1 MPVTGLRG
9 RQILDGD
16 IVRADLNTTTSGS
29 AVTRRIVAGTNITL
43 SSTGVDTGTGDVTIN
58 SVIPALTLENLPD
71 AWVKRAVRVAT
82 TANITLSGT
91 QTIDGIAVVA
101 GDRVLVKDQSTA
113 SQNGIYVVAAG
124 AWSRSTD
131 ADASSELGAA
141 MVGVDSGTANGGTTW
156 DTDFK
161 TTDTIGTTAM
171 TWHRVI
177 DTGYGQA
184 LTRTNDTNVTL
195 TLGGTPA
202 TSLIQ
207 PVSLTM
213 GWSGQLAVDRGGTGA
228 ATLTGVVIGNGTGA
242 MTAVAGTASQL
253 LRRNAGNTAYEF
265 FTHTFAS
272 TTGAAFTGQI
282 SSTLAWNATFGNGQ
296 ILLNG
301 TTGNRIEFNAQG
313 VNAPTFTTRS
323 VGTKLLLY
331 PLVDATNVDY
341 AIGIDSGTMWFSLPQ
356 ATAHFFKWYGGT
368 TLRMQLNSNG
378 QLQLSAYTTTSSFA
392 GTPAGYLAFDASG
405 NILTTAAPS
414 GSSQWTTTGNHI
426 YYTTGNVLIGTT
438 TSTAASY
445 ILEMQGAAPRVTL
458 RATTNSSNTG
468 YRFDTK
474 DSAGVQRVGGIYLV
488 PDTGSL
494 SYIGLAADDTNYQF
508 VARANGYCGIGQTNP
523 QAKLHITPSL
533 GENGLQVDTNN
544 GVEILFGG
552 ANNANIYHGG
562 SNQPLYINT
571 NGGALYMGAAS
582 GATDIIIGN
591 SVINIF
597 TTSFYKNAAL
607 PAQIGGVL
615 TIVDDY
621 NSPIA
626 ARLIFGDGTGW
637 SMPISKRNAST
648 TTDLFTFKDSGQ
660 LQLNLYTTTSSFAG
674 TAAGY
679 LAFDSSGNVI
689 TTAAPSGSSQWTTS
703 GVNIYYTTG
712 GVSIGTTTTSDILH
726 IGRASG
732 NDTFI
737 RFDQLTRTTWR
748 LGQNATTD
756 PFRLINASAG
766 ATRWEVLASGQFVF
780 NAYTAYNS
788 FSATDAQ
795 GILGFDTSGNIIS
808 LYAPIYRH
816 CFVAGAPVTASNV
829 PANVSFFASSN
840 SYVTEMDL
848 TGKKR
853 ARLIARVTTA
863 ATAGTI
869 LRVRYAAT
877 FSTTASS
884 YLLMGSTEI
893 EVAISTT
900 GILNSG
906 WINLVAGAKIGVCYI
921 ALQTIGGDGA
931 TDPVCAQVVFEA
943 EE

>member
-16 IVRADLNTTTSGS
+16 VFRNDLNITTSGS
-29 AVTRRIVAGTNITL
+29 AVIRRIIAGTNITI

-58 SVIPALTLENLPD
+58 AALT
-71 AWVKRAVRVAT
+71 
-82 TANITLSGT
+82 
-91 QTIDGIAVVA
+91 
-101 GDRVLVKDQSTA
+101 
-113 SQNGIYVVAAG
+113 
-124 AWSRSTD
+124 
-131 ADASSELGAA
+131 GAA
-141 MVGVDSGTANGGTTW
+141 LTK
-156 DTDFK
+156 TD
-161 TTDTIGTTAM
+161 
-171 TWHRVI
+171 
-177 DTGYGQA
+177 
-184 LTRTNDTNVTL
+184 DTNVTL
-195 TLGGTPA
+195 TLGGSPTTA
-202 TSLIQ
+202 LLNAA
-207 PVSLTM
+207 SLTL
-213 GWSGQLAVDRGGTGA
+213 GWTGQLSVGRGGTGA
-228 ATLTGVVIGNGTGA
+228 STLTGVLIGNGTGA
-242 MTAVAGTASQL
+242 ITGVTGTASQL

-474 DSAGVQRVGGIYLV
+474 DSAGVQRVAGVYMV

-494 SYIGLAADDTNYQF
+494 SFIGLAADDTNYQF
-508 VARANGYCGIGQTNP
+508 IARANGYCGVGQTNP
-523 QAKLHITPSL
+523 QARMHITCQA
-533 GENGLQVDTNN
+533 GDTGLQIDASNSF
-544 GVEILFGG
+544 EILFGG
-552 ANNANIYHGG
+552 SNTANIYHGG

-571 NGGALYMGAAS
+571 NGGALYMGVAN
-582 GATDIIIGN
+582 GATDVVIGN
-591 SVINIF
+591 SVINLF
-597 TTSFYKNAAL
+597 TTAFAKNGAL
-607 PAQIGGVL
+607 PAGTGGTL
-615 TIVDDY
+615 YFVDDY
-621 NSPIA
+621 TSPIA
-626 ARLIFGDGTGW
+626 ARIFFGDGTGW
-637 SMPISKRNAST
+637 SLPISKRNASV

-660 LQLNLYTTTSSFAG
+660 IQLNSYTTTSSFTG
-674 TAAGY
+674 TAVGV
-679 LAFDSSGNVI
+679 LAFDSSGNI
-689 TTAAPSGSSQWTTS
+689 LTIATPGGGSSQWTTS
-703 GVNIYYTTG
+703 GSNIYYTTG
-712 GVSIGTTTTSDILH
+712 NVSIGTTSSSDLLH
-726 IGRASG
+726 LSTASG
-732 NDTFI
+732 TALYI
-737 RFDQLTRTTWR
+737 RFNQLTRTAWQ
-748 LGQNATTD
+748 LGQAGGSD
-756 PFRLINASAG
+756 AFQLVNASAA
-766 ATRWEVLASGQFVF
+766 ATRMQVLSTGQFVF

-795 GILGFDTSGNIIS
+795 GVLAFDTSGNIIS
-808 LYAPIYRH
+808 IYPPIFRH
-816 CFVAGAPVTASNV
+816 TFVTSPVTANNV

-840 SYVTEMDL
+840 AYITEMDL

-853 ARLIARVTTA
+853 ARLTARVTTA

-900 GILNSG
+900 GIITSG
-906 WINLVAGAKIGVCYI
+906 WINLVAGAKIGVCYV

-931 TDPVCAQVVFEA
+931 TDPVLAQIAFEA